1 MFQQSSFYSANRVRM
16 SIGPLTLT
24 PFRTRPVASGMSTS
38 NPARIKASLIWR
50 AKEKSSP
57 VIDIVSIPTLR
68 CDLPNSRQASAIS
81 STSFSLNRIGDI
93 AASSC
98 ILASRSC
105 SAFWFAS
112 AARALASAVPLRSCA
127 ISDWCAFSTI
137 FSRGAS
143 NLSPNNSPAIP
154 ITTNTPAQNFP
165 DLIQGNQY
173 RADASSPFPTSTLS
187 DTTTVSMLAGLWILL
202 RNRRRR

>member
-81 STSFSLNRIGDI
+81 STSFSLTEQNRRY
-93 AASSC
+93 SSLKLYSKPFLLSFLVC
-98 ILASRSC
+98 FRRTRVSFSRS
-105 SAFWFAS
+105 FAE
-112 AARALASAVPLRSCA
+112 LCH
-127 ISDWCAFSTI
+127 F
-137 FSRGAS
+137 
-143 NLSPNNSPAIP
+143 
-154 ITTNTPAQNFP
+154 
-165 DLIQGNQY
+165 
-173 RADASSPFPTSTLS
+173 
-187 DTTTVSMLAGLWILL
+187 GLVRFLDNILQ
-202 RNRRRR
+202 